1 MVLVG
6 VSALGATELIFID
19 PGVKINGAYYRDVL
33 LSQHLLP
40 TIKAISGEF
49 FVFQQDSA
57 PAHRAYET
65 VEMLRQNT
73 PEFIPP
79 MLWPP
84 NSPDLNP
91 VDYKIWGVLQE
102 RVYKTKIRDVA
113 HLKERLIEEW
123 TKFDQIIID
132 GSINQW
138 RKRLRACVAADG
150 GHFEQKL

>member
-1 MVLVG
+1 MSVG
-6 VSALGATELIFID
+6 VSALGATELISID
-19 PGVKINGAYYRDVL
+19 PGVKINGRYYRDVL

-40 TIKAISGEF
+40 TIKAISVKF
-49 FVFQQDSA
+49 FVFQQSGA

-79 MLWPP
+79 TLWPP

-91 VDYKIWGVLQE
+91 VDYKIWGVLLE
-102 RVYKTKIRDVA
+102 RVYKTRIRDA
-113 HLKERLIEEW
+113 ANLKERLIEEW

-138 RKRLRACVAADG
+138 QKHLLACRAAEG